1 LNETRIR
8 RLGRREG
15 IGFML
20 ETSNQYFHGFHLL
33 LESHYDPRINHTD
46 TYVLYAYQE
55 VQNAVLSVL
64 VPI

>member
-20 ETSNQYFHGFHLL
+20 ETSDQYFHGSHLL
-33 LESHYDPRINHTD
+33 LESNHR
-46 TYVLYAYQE
+46 
-55 VQNAVLSVL
+55 
-64 VPI
+64 P